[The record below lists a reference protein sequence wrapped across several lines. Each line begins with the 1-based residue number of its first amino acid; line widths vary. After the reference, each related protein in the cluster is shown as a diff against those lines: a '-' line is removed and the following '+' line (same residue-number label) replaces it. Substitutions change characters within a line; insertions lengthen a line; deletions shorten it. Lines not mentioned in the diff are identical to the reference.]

1 MKDMI
6 DFIIPLSSTSSLLF
20 LSKDR
25 KTEDKAGLGLNT
37 KNSKTVFYFLITI
50 MFRPLEKVYIWSKKI
65 DLH

>member
-50 MFRPLEKVYIWSKKI
+50 MFKSAS
-65 DLH
+65 